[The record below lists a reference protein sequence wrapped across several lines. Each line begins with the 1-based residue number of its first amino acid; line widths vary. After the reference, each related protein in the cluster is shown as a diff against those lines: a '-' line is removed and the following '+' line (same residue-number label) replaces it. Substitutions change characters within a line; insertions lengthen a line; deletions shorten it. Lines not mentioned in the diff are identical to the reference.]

1 MRLVLALLERV
12 HDGLTD
18 LGIQLA
24 KACIAVILALYC
36 WEVFG
41 RYILGIGTWWANEF
55 VPYAVCA
62 ATFLMMPV
70 VTRAK
75 GHVAIGALEYFIP
88 ARFSIHA
95 RAVVLVISLV
105 VCTVIAWILVKENI
119 RQVAQDI
126 NLLRVRTTPKIYV
139 SIWITYGFIS
149 SALYFLRMLL
159 SVRHAEEPAAKGL
172 GTL

>member
-1 MRLVLALLERV
+1 MGRA

-18 LGIQLA
+18 LGIQIA
-24 KACIAVILALYC
+24 KACIAVVLVLYC

-41 RYILGIGTWWANEF
+41 RYILGVGTWWANEF

-75 GHVAIGALEYFIP
+75 GHVSIGALEHILPERY
-88 ARFSIHA
+88 AVHA
-95 RAVVLVISLV
+95 RAMILVISLV

-139 SIWITYGFIS
+139 SIWITYGFAS
-149 SALYFLRMLL
+149 SAIYFLRLL
-159 SVRHAEEPAAKGL
+159 VGIRHAEEPAAKEL